1 MPLAAA
7 LPYIIGGATTVASSV
22 YGANQAKKGVNA
34 QVEAGDRAALMEQ
47 QSADK
52 QLALQREIW
61 EKQQADYKPY
71 LEQGTWGI
79 NRLGDLM
86 RNQTPA
92 YNSSS
97 GFNATIPM
105 GMGGVAIIGDGGTR
119 KPTPNANGGQL
130 NNPFD
135 SYLASKGVSNKFD
148 SSNTRL
154 DSLMKQG
161 SGQLNNPFDSY
172 LASKGVSN
180 KFDSSNTRLDS
191 LMKQGSGQL
200 NNPFDSYLASK
211 GVSNKFDSSNTRL
224 DSLMKQGSGQL
235 NNPFD
240 SYLASK
246 GLAGGKFDTSNP
258 AYQFQL
264 KQGQQAL
271 DRSSAARGMGYSGAQ
286 MKASQEYGQ
295 GLASQQYDKEYNRAS
310 GEFGDYYRMAGNEYD
325 RANQQHTNEYNRAS
339 GEFGDY
345 YRMAGNEY
353 DRANQQH
360 TNEYNRAS
368 GEFGDYYRM
377 AGNEYDRANQQYTN
391 EYNRASGEFGDYFNR
406 LAGLSQGGQQAAG
419 SMANA
424 GSQYANSAS
433 NTFGNLS
440 NAQTSILGQQAN
452 ARASGYAANA
462 NALSGGLN
470 SLTNLYG
477 MSKYGGG
484 NKNSLSSWLNSDM

>member
-1 MPLAAA
+1 MGFHSFFRKIEDQVKNEAENLDDWQRESPYAA
-7 LPYIIGGATTVASSV
+7 LIPFTQQNQKVMGAGAALLGGAYLGAGALGAAGGGAAGAGAAGAAGAGAAGAAGGGMSLGSIGLGLGSIGASL
-22 YGANQAKKGVNA
+22 YGANQAKKGMNA
-34 QVEAGDRAALMEQ
+34 QIEAGDRASALESE
-47 QSADK
+47 SADK

-71 LEQGTWGI
+71 LEQGQYGI
-79 NRLGDLM
+79 NTLG
-86 RNQTPA
+86 N
-92 YNSSS
+92 
-97 GFNATIPM
+97 
-105 GMGGVAIIGDGGTR
+105 
-119 KPTPNANGGQL
+119 
-130 NNPFD
+130 
-135 SYLASKGVSNKFD
+135 
-148 SSNTRL
+148 
-154 DSLMKQG
+154 LMKSG

-191 LMKQGSGQL
+191 LMKS
-200 NNPFDSYLASK
+200 
-211 GVSNKFDSSNTRL
+211 
-224 DSLMKQGSGQL
+224 GSGQL

-246 GLAGGKFDTSNP
+246 GLAGGRFDTNNP

-325 RANQQHTNEYNRAS
+325 RANQQ
-339 GEFGDY
+339 
-345 YRMAGNEY
+345 
-353 DRANQQH
+353 
-360 TNEYNRAS
+360 
-368 GEFGDYYRM
+368 
-377 AGNEYDRANQQYTN
+377 YTN

-406 LAGLSQGGQQAAG
+406 LAGLSQGGQQAAS

-440 NAQTSILGQQAN
+440 NAQTGILGQQAN

-477 MSKYGGG
+477 MSKYYGGG

>member
-1 MPLAAA
+1 MVASA
-7 LPYIIGGATTVASSV
+7 IIGGVASVGSAA
-22 YGANQAKKGVNA
+22 YSANQAKKGAKA
-34 QVEAGDRAALMEQ
+34 QVEAGDRASALEQ

-79 NRLGDLM
+79 NRLGDSM

-119 KPTPNANGGQL
+119 KPTPNANG
-130 NNPFD
+130 
-135 SYLASKGVSNKFD
+135 
-148 SSNTRL
+148 
-154 DSLMKQG
+154 
-161 SGQLNNPFDSY
+161 
-172 LASKGVSN
+172 
-180 KFDSSNTRLDS
+180 
-191 LMKQGSGQL
+191 
-200 NNPFDSYLASK
+200 
-211 GVSNKFDSSNTRL
+211 
-224 DSLMKQGSGQL
+224 GQL

-295 GLASQQYDKEYNRAS
+295 GLASQEYDK
-310 GEFGDYYRMAGNEYD
+310 
-325 RANQQHTNEYNRAS
+325 Q
-339 GEFGDY
+339 
-345 YRMAGNEY
+345 
-353 DRANQQH
+353 
-360 TNEYNRAS
+360 
-368 GEFGDYYRM
+368 
-377 AGNEYDRANQQYTN
+377 
-391 EYNRASGEFGDYFNR
+391 YNRASGEFGDYFNR
-406 LAGLSQGGQQAAG
+406 LAGLAQGGQQAAG
-419 SMANA
+419 SMAQA
-424 GSQYANSAS
+424 GGQYANNAS

-452 ARASGYAANA
+452 ARASSYTANA
-462 NALSGGLN
+462 NAISGGLN
-470 SLTNLYG
+470 SLTNLYALN
-477 MSKYGGG
+477 KIYG
-484 NKNSLSSWLNSDM
+484 

>member
-1 MPLAAA
+1 MPNPLLVAA
-7 LPYIIGGATTVASSV
+7 GGAIAGSAGSA
-22 YGANQAKKGVNA
+22 YSAHEAKKGAEA
-34 QVEAGDRAALMEQ
+34 QVEAGDRASALEA

-86 RNQTPA
+86 RNQSAIPQKPA
-92 YNSSS
+92 Q
-97 GFNATIPM
+97 T
-105 GMGGVAIIGDGGTR
+105 GGVLSNLNNVNWNKGNGFTSAPAKTSQAQT
-119 KPTPNANGGQL
+119 KPTTQAQATQYQNNANGGFL

-135 SYLASKGVSNKFD
+135 SYLASKGLSNKFD

-161 SGQLNNPFDSY
+161 GGQLNNPFDVY
-172 LASKGVSN
+172 LK
-180 KFDSSNTRLDS
+180 
-191 LMKQGSGQL
+191 
-200 NNPFDSYLASK
+200 
-211 GVSNKFDSSNTRL
+211 
-224 DSLMKQGSGQL
+224 
-235 NNPFD
+235 
-240 SYLASK
+240 SK
-246 GLAGGKFDTSNP
+246 GLDGGKFDTSNP

-286 MKASQEYGQ
+286 MKAAQEFGQ
-295 GLASQQYDKEYNRAS
+295 GLASQQYDK
-310 GEFGDYYRMAGNEYD
+310 
-325 RANQQHTNEYNRAS
+325 
-339 GEFGDY
+339 
-345 YRMAGNEY
+345 
-353 DRANQQH
+353 
-360 TNEYNRAS
+360 EYNRAS

-406 LAGLSQGGQQAAG
+406 LAGLSQGGQQAAS
-419 SMANA
+419 SMANT

-440 NAQTSILGQQAN
+440 NAQTGILGQQAN

>member
-7 LPYIIGGATTVASSV
+7 LPYIIGGATVASSV

-34 QVEAGDRAALMEQ
+34 QVEAGDRASLMEQ

-61 EKQQADYKPY
+61 EKQQRDQQPY
-71 LEQGTWGI
+71 LEQGQYGI
-79 NRLGDLM
+79 SRLGDLM
-86 RNQTPA
+86 RNRTPVGDPSQPFYNYTAANPSAPTNAPVYNNQT
-92 YNSSS
+92 NQS
-97 GFNATIPM
+97 
-105 GMGGVAIIGDGGTR
+105 GGTSV
-119 KPTPNANGGQL
+119 KPLSFGLDGANVMGNGQPDPSQPANPLIPNYDVFNTVPNYGLPVEAQQAQAQQNRPTAAQQRYQNNAGGGQL

-148 SSNTRL
+148 PSNTRL
-154 DSLMKQG
+154 ASLM
-161 SGQLNNPFDSY
+161 S
-172 LASKGVSN
+172 
-180 KFDSSNTRLDS
+180 
-191 LMKQGSGQL
+191 
-200 NNPFDSYLASK
+200 
-211 GVSNKFDSSNTRL
+211 
-224 DSLMKQGSGQL
+224 QGSGQL

-246 GLAGGKFDTSNP
+246 GLAGGKFDTNNP

-295 GLASQQYDKEYNRAS
+295 GLASQQYDKEYNRANS
-310 GEFGDYYRMAGNEYD
+310 
-325 RANQQHTNEYNRAS
+325 
-339 GEFGDY
+339 
-345 YRMAGNEY
+345 
-353 DRANQQH
+353 
-360 TNEYNRAS
+360 
-368 GEFGDYYRM
+368 EFGDYYRM

-406 LAGLSQGGQQAAG
+406 LSGLAQGGQQAAG

-470 SLTNLYG
+470 SLTNLYALN
-477 MSKYGGG
+477 KIYG
-484 NKNSLSSWLNSDM
+484 

>member
-1 MPLAAA
+1 MVASA
-7 LPYIIGGATTVASSV
+7 IIGGVASVGSAA
-22 YGANQAKKGVNA
+22 YSANQAKKGMNA
-34 QVEAGDRAALMEQ
+34 QIEAGDRAAALEA
-47 QSADK
+47 QSAAD
-52 QLALQREIW
+52 QLKLQREIW

-71 LEQGTWGI
+71 LKQGTWGI

-92 YNSSS
+92 YGAGS

-135 SYLASKGVSNKFD
+135 TYLASKGI
-148 SSNTRL
+148 
-154 DSLMKQG
+154 
-161 SGQLNNPFDSY
+161 
-172 LASKGVSN
+172 
-180 KFDSSNTRLDS
+180 
-191 LMKQGSGQL
+191 
-200 NNPFDSYLASK
+200 
-211 GVSNKFDSSNTRL
+211 SNKFDSSNTRL

-325 RANQQHTNEYNRAS
+325 RAS
-339 GEFGDY
+339 
-345 YRMAGNEY
+345 
-353 DRANQQH
+353 
-360 TNEYNRAS
+360 
-368 GEFGDYYRM
+368 
-377 AGNEYDRANQQYTN
+377 QQYTN
-391 EYNRASGEFGDYFNR
+391 EYNRASGEFSDYYNR

-440 NAQTSILGQQAN
+440 NAQTGILGQQAN
-452 ARASGYAANA
+452 ARASGYAAKA
-462 NALSGGLN
+462 NAVTGGLN

-477 MSKYGGG
+477 MSQFGSG
-484 NKNSLSSWLNSDM
+484 NKNSLGAWLNSDM